1 MQQAVNAQ
9 EVDGMMLDHYTAA
22 YYQRRDKLPR
32 SFITVKKFDLRR
44 EVGVLFSKD
53 REFIAGC
60 LAIHRS
66 NIWRLMQTMTVTFQV
81 LASLITQPGYS
92 VILLNKDLR

>member
-22 YYQRRDKLPR
+22 YYQRRDKLSR
-32 SFITVKKFDLRR
+32 SLITVKKFDLRR

-53 REFIAGC
+53 REFIADC

-66 NIWRLMQTMTVTFQV
+66 NIWRLMQTMTVPFQV

>member
-22 YYQRRDKLPR
+22 YYQRRDKLSR
-32 SFITVKKFDLRR
+32 SLITVKTFDLRR

-53 REFIAGC
+53 RAFIAGC

-81 LASLITQPGYS
+81 LHH
-92 VILLNKDLR
+92 